1 MARKL
6 ANKRTKEILPENVIK
21 EKGLPKG
28 EFTTNWNGRIT
39 ILEPEISF
47 IAKQLDIKKKGEYA
61 IKVR

>member
-1 MARKL
+1 MVRKL

-28 EFTTNWNGRIT
+28 EFTTNWNGRMF
-39 ILEPEISF
+39 ILDPEASF
-47 IAKQLDIKKKGEYA
+47 ISRQLSIKQKGEYA